1 MAVPGHPPD
10 CRVAK
15 QFDVGGLFDPAGE
28 IARHTLVEI
37 FTSNEHKHFLG
48 AQSKVHDRL
57 SSRVAAPNH
66 DYGRMFVQVRVYGE
80 GRIVDACSLETFT
93 ALRVEAAILS
103 PRGDEHRTGPQFL
116 AAFEF
121 EHPNITVDRMFIAHA
136 DCR

>member
-1 MAVPGHPPD
+1 MSQYLNIWH
-10 CRVAK
+10 
-15 QFDVGGLFDPAGE
+15 LLDPMHE

-37 FTSNEHKHFLG
+37 FTSNDYKHFLG

-66 DYGRMFVQVRVYGE
+66 DYGRMFVQVRVYCE

-103 PRGDEHRTGPQFL
+103 PRGDKHRTGPQPL

-121 EHPNITVDRMFIAHA
+121 EHPHVPVDRMFIAHA